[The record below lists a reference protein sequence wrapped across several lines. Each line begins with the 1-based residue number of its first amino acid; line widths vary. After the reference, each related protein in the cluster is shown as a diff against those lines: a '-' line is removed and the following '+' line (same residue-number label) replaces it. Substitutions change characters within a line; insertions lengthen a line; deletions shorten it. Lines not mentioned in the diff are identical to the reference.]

1 METLPV
7 LHSTVSPIAGMDT
20 LPVLHSTVSPVA
32 GMDTLP
38 VLRSTVSPIAGMD
51 TKFHNIAGMDAV
63 SVSQHY
69 TF

>member
-1 METLPV
+1 ME
-7 LHSTVSPIAGMDT
+7 T